1 MAFHMG
7 KRPVVSCFSPSCALL
22 CRCLCMCAWPFLAS
36 ALATIRRPLR
46 VESPCVWLP
55 FEAREANRI
64 GSPSRAGAKMKERG
78 VAPRILRSVLLAWA

>member
-1 MAFHMG
+1 MCGRQVDKKEMAFHMG

-55 FEAREANRI
+55 FEAREVPHNL
-64 GSPSRAGAKMKERG
+64 E
-78 VAPRILRSVLLAWA
+78 V